1 MLGHLRIITPPAI
14 EPVTADEVKLHARI
28 SYDVEDALI
37 EQWIA
42 SARKAAENFQRR
54 AYIAQTLELS
64 FDQFPAVP
72 IYLPRPPLVWVK
84 SIKYYDYL
92 NAVTTLYEKFDDPLT
107 TTTIE
112 DGDEPSTNNN
122 FLIDADNE
130 PGRICFAYGA
140 SWPTATLRDMNAVK
154 IRYVAGYGD
163 AATDVPESVKD
174 AIMLYCTHMS
184 ENRASEEDAIPK
196 QFFDLLR
203 PDRVFI

>member
-14 EPVTADEVKLHARI
+14 EPVSADEAKLHARI

-37 EQWIA
+37 EQWIS
-42 SARKAAENFQRR
+42 SARTAAENFQRR

-64 FDQFPAVP
+64 FDEFPSMP
-72 IYLPRPPLVWVK
+72 IILPRPPAVWVK

-92 NAVTTLYEKFDDPLT
+92 NAVTTLYETFDDPLT
-107 TTTIE
+107 TTVEGGT
-112 DGDEPSTNNN
+112 EPSTNDD
-122 FLIDADNE
+122 FLIDLDSE
-130 PGRICFAYGA
+130 PGRICHAYGC